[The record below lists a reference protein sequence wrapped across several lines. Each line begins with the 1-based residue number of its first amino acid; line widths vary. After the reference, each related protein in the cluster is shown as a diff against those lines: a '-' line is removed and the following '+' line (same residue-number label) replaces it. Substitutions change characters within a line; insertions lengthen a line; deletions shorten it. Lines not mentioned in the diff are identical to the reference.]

1 MWAMGPHMAMRIIR
15 PNPSSPGQTR
25 APGATGV
32 QPRGTRRDEIKT
44 YKSFPLKLWP
54 TLKKDR
60 YFFLGR
66 KNDIVNIG
74 GNTISL
80 QVVKNE
86 LNKIKEI
93 KIFKL
98 KSLANPI
105 LGNIIEL
112 EYVGNISQNNIES
125 KLIKKL
131 PKYALP
137 ISFKKLKNIE
147 LNSNNK
153 S

>member
-1 MWAMGPHMAMRIIR
+1 M
-15 PNPSSPGQTR
+15 
-25 APGATGV
+25 
-32 QPRGTRRDEIKT
+32 
-44 YKSFPLKLWP
+44 
-54 TLKKDR
+54 
-60 YFFLGR
+60 
-66 KNDIVNIG
+66 
-74 GNTISL
+74 
-80 QVVKNE
+80 VKNE

-98 KSLANPI
+98 KSLTNPI

-112 EYVGNISQNNIES
+112 EYVGDISQNNIES

-137 ISFKKLKNIE
+137 ISFKKLKNIK